1 MAVVHDQ
8 HTQINSPRGEVV
20 LHQLSPT
27 FFFRLGN
34 LGKAITGQIHKIAGL
49 VDGEIVDMD
58 GLTGLIPYPG
68 EILALQNPVDHR
80 GLSHVGLARKGNL
93 GQTRFGKIPG
103 RGGGDQKFDVLKV
116 HMPPL
121 TGAAQAC
128 F

>member
-68 EILALQNPVDHR
+68 EILALQAISGRRV
-80 GLSHVGLARKGNL
+80 L
-93 GQTRFGKIPG
+93 GKSR
-103 RGGGDQKFDVLKV
+103 
-116 HMPPL
+116 
-121 TGAAQAC
+121 GAAAEIRNST